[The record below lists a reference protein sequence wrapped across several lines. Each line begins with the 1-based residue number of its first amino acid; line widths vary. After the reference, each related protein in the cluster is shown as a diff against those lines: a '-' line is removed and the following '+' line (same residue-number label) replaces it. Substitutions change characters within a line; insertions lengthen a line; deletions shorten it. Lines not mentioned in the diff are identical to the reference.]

1 MVGIDFAQVRRQG
14 PLGPVLEL
22 LGFVPVARAG
32 EQVRGPCPLHRARS
46 PRSRSFAAHLGR
58 GVWYCFRCG
67 VGGNVLDLWAQ
78 ATGQG
83 VYAAARDLGQRLGL
97 TVPRLATRHQLAAPN
112 TDKNPLDDTQRG

>member
-1 MVGIDFAQVRRQG
+1 MAGIDFAQVRQQV

-22 LGFVPVARAG
+22 LGFVPVSQLG
-32 EQVRGPCPLHRARS
+32 EQVRGSCPLHRARS

-67 VGGNVLDLWAQ
+67 VDGNVLDLWAR

-83 VYAAARDLGQRLGL
+83 VYTAARDLCQRLGL
-97 TVPRLATRHQLAAPN
+97 TVPQRQVPVHN
-112 TDKNPLDDTQRG
+112 TDTDTLDDSQRRQAMP

>member
-1 MVGIDFAQVRRQG
+1 MAGIDFAQVRRQG

-22 LGFVPVARAG
+22 LGFVAVTRAG

-58 GVWYCFRCG
+58 GVWYCFR
-67 VGGNVLDLWAQ
+67 GGSGGHVLGLWAR

-83 VYAAARDLGQRLGL
+83 VYAAAQHLGQRLGL
-97 TVPRLATRHQLAAPN
+97 SVPRLGPRRAAAEY
-112 TDKNPLDDTQRG
+112 TDKYTPQDLPRS